1 MESIEEIAFR
11 IISAAGDSLSM
22 MFEAM
27 KLSRNGKFEEAE
39 KLMQKADD
47 FLLQAHKVQTEL
59 IAEESRGN
67 RSEYSIL
74 MVHAQDHIMNAMLAK
89 PLIREII
96 NLYKRLG

>member
-1 MESIEEIAFR
+1 
-11 IISAAGDSLSM
+11 M

-39 KLMQKADD
+39 QLMQKADD

-67 RSEYSIL
+67 KSEYSIL

>member
-1 MESIEEIAFR
+1 
-11 IISAAGDSLSM
+11 M